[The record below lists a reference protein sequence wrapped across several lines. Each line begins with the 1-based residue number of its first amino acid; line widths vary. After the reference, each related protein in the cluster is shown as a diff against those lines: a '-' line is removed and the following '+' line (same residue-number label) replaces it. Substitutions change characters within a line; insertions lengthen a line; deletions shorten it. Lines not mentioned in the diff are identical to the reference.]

1 MSGTE
6 TEIVKARVYDTSV
19 DSYLTKV
26 CLLDTMGDVVYNREH
41 AAGVKAYT
49 VNSMVFNAVFETD
62 VELIRTIA
70 LRIDGT
76 VPEEEKREGYANILG
91 NALEDVL
98 SYDRKDLLSVTPDDP
113 AVIAMAKVVVYKATQ
128 PVGSNP
134 AARRDRNMA
143 AQMLLERTGGR
154 KVAPVKPLLE
164 TTYVEP
170 DWMGLPAEGEDSDE
184 GEVQQ
189 GRREGR
195 NG

>member
-1 MSGTE
+1 MRDTK
-6 TEIVKARVYDTSV
+6 TEIVEARTYDTSV
-19 DSYLTKV
+19 DTYLTKV

-62 VELIRTIA
+62 VELIKTIA

-98 SYDRKDLLSVTPDDP
+98 SYDTKELLRVTPDDP

-128 PVGSNP
+128 PVGNNP

-143 AQMLLERTGGR
+143 AAMLLERTGGR
-154 KVAPVKPLLE
+154 KVSPVKPMLE

-170 DWMGLPAEGEDSDE
+170 DWMWLPEKAEGEGDA
-184 GEVQQ
+184 VQHTGGP
-189 GRREGR
+189 GR
-195 NG
+195 